1 MESKIQMCL
10 IQINIKIMLFV
21 VMIENCGV
29 VDQFIKPFKPCLKQD
44 TVHNFM
50 TSTINKI
57 MKLLKAL
64 QNLGF
69 ETPLSRH
76 W

>member
-21 VMIENCGV
+21 VMIENCGI

-44 TVHNFM
+44 TVHNLM
-50 TSTINKI
+50 TSTIKEEKLQSQ
-57 MKLLKAL
+57 MKNHSIKNLL
-64 QNLGF
+64 
-69 ETPLSRH
+69 
-76 W
+76 

>member
-21 VMIENCGV
+21 VMIENCGI

-44 TVHNFM
+44 TVHNLM
-50 TSTINKI
+50 TSTIKEEKLQSRDEKSFNKEVV
-57 MKLLKAL
+57 MTK
-64 QNLGF
+64 
-69 ETPLSRH
+69 
-76 W
+76 